1 MPRDRAWCTWT
12 SPIAVWLATGCMALA
27 GCGARTIT
35 AGAAGNSGS
44 GSAGTRS
51 LGGAGG
57 AGAWGA
63 AGGIGGTGGASGGF
77 SGQTGAGGWGG
88 LGAGVGGFGGFGGA
102 SGFGGGTGGIA
113 GRYPGQGGFPGGC
126 RVGVCTTNSRIPGIR
141 FGGLKVGGLP
151 PPCSDTPACYTFRGV
166 CTAVGSDMW
175 CIKTCG
181 DGQGGIGGGGGVAGQ
196 GGAGGIGGVGGVAG
210 QGGAGG
216 VGGTGGGQGGVEG
229 CKPGY
234 VCTSHTLAPGI
245 RYCSP
250 TAGTAPHSCSETL
263 FCRQI
268 GGTCTIVGVRRW
280 CIRTCR

>member
-77 SGQTGAGGWGG
+77 SGQTGAGGSGG

-102 SGFGGGTGGIA
+102 SGLGGGTGGIA
-113 GRYPGQGGFPGGC
+113 GRYPGQAGFPGGC
-126 RVGVCTTNSRIPGIR
+126 RAGVCTSNDRIPGVR
-141 FGGLKVGGLP
+141 FCGLKVGGLP
-151 PPCSDTPACYTFRGV
+151 PPCSDTPACHSVQGV
-166 CTAVGSDMW
+166 CTAVGSEMW

-181 DGQGGIGGGGGVAGQ
+181 EGQ
-196 GGAGGIGGVGGVAG
+196 GGIGGVGGVAG
-210 QGGAGG
+210 QGG
-216 VGGTGGGQGGVEG
+216 VGGTGGTGGQAGIGG
-229 CKPGY
+229 CLPGF
-234 VCTSHTLAPGI
+234 VCTSHSRVPGI

-250 TAGTAPHSCSETL
+250 LANMVPPLCHDLRCNAIRGV
-263 FCRQI
+263 
-268 GGTCTIVGVRRW
+268 CTIVGLERW
-280 CIRTCR
+280 CIRQCG